1 MQLLDSDTYGL
12 TIEEVSKL
20 TVRQIYF
27 LYYSE
32 RDKDGKRKKLPYYF
46 ISEEDK
52 KRQRIEQFKAF
63 GRGIGKSEEEIEAIL
78 KKAIEN
84 GTI

>member
-1 MQLLDSDTYGL
+1 LTDADTYGL
-12 TIEEVSKL
+12 TLEEIAKL

-32 RDKDGKRKKLPYYF
+32 RNKEGKRVKLPYYF
-46 ISEEDK
+46 ISEDQ
-52 KRQRIEQFKAF
+52 KRKNRMEQFRQF
-63 GRGIGKSEEEIEAIL
+63 GKSMGKTDEEIEAIL
-78 KKAIEN
+78 QKAIEN